1 LRLLAKNDKIITIF
15 MDLNLNDTKHI
26 AALSRLE
33 LADDEVEKYH
43 GHLVSILNYIDKLAE
58 VKTEGVPEMA
68 MVSGSLN
75 VWRRDEAVVADVDER
90 EAIVS
95 EFPRKQGSLME
106 VPAVFDGRLSG
117 V

>member
-1 LRLLAKNDKIITIF
+1 LAKNDKIIAIF
-15 MDLNLNDTKHI
+15 MNLNLNDIKHI

-43 GHLVSILNYIDKLAE
+43 SHLVSILNYFDKLAE
-58 VKTEGVPEMA
+58 VNTEGVPEMA

-75 VWRRDEAVVADVDER
+75 VWRHDEAVVADVDER
-90 EAIVS
+90 DAIMT

-106 VPAVFDGRLSG
+106 VPAVFEERPSG